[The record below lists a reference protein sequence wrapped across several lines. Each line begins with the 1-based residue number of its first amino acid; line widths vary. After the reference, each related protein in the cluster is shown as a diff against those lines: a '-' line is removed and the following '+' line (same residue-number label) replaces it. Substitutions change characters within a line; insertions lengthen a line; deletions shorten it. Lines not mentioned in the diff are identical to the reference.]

1 MNYIKDIITDDRN
14 ETVTFFLQTGIED
27 NNPIWY
33 WTVNADDITAKSCE
47 DKGMLGFVNNEENSH
62 LGTSVAGFDTL
73 QEAYD
78 DYYEGTEV

>member
-1 MNYIKDIITDDRN
+1 MNYIKDIIT
-14 ETVTFFLQTGIED
+14 EKGTTTFFLQTDDE
-27 NNPIWY
+27 PQIWY
-33 WTVNADDITAKSCE
+33 WSVPSVCVDGNYYA
-47 DKGMLGFVNNEENSH
+47 FVNDERNSH